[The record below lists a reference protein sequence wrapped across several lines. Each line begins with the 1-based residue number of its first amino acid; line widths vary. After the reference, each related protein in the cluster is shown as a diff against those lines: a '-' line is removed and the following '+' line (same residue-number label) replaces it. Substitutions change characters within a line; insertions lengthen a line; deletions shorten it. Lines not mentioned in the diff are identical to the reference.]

1 MHWKVEF
8 DKDDAAVYGPNE
20 RGQTEDL
27 EHNEL
32 MDAFELH
39 MRVERGRRPREA
51 ISKLIFKQILNV
63 QCNPYCETNVDY
75 IYRYS
80 PCRHVDLDL
89 IALVLHR
96 YM

>member
-8 DKDDAAVYGPNE
+8 DEDDAAVYGPNE

-27 EHNEL
+27 EYNEL

-51 ISKLIFKQILNV
+51 IGKFIF
-63 QCNPYCETNVDY
+63 
-75 IYRYS
+75 
-80 PCRHVDLDL
+80 
-89 IALVLHR
+89 
-96 YM
+96 